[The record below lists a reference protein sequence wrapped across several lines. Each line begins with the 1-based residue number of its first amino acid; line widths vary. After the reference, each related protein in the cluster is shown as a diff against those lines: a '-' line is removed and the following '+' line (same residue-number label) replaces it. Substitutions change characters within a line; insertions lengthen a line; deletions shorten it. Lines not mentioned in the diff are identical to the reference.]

1 MAAAMGNLG
10 LTAQDRQDVDLALTR
25 FQQAE
30 ALYAAGGDRRGIAVS
45 MGSRAHLARQE
56 GRTLEAMGLLEEA
69 LALFR
74 AIGDPRGIANSLAN
88 LGHVL
93 VALGQPERASPYFG
107 EALDLR
113 RSLGN
118 TLGIAE
124 CLEGFATAAAARR
137 QGRQAARLLGAAAA
151 LREMTG
157 ASLPRPEREQ
167 LEGVRRRVEKQLSPQ
182 ALEREH
188 ARGRALVSD
197 QAADY
202 ALLLDADADFTAAE
216 RRGTVPLLS
225 NRERQVAVLVAQ
237 GLTNRQIANR
247 LALTHRTIGTHLE
260 HIFAKLGVQ
269 ARAEVAVWITRES
282 EPQINQDGPAS

>member
-1 MAAAMGNLG
+1 
-10 LTAQDRQDVDLALTR
+10 
-25 FQQAE
+25 
-30 ALYAAGGDRRGIAVS
+30 

-56 GRTLEAMGLLEEA
+56 GRTLQAMGLLEEA

-93 VALGQPERASPYFG
+93 VALGQPDRASPYFG

-124 CLEGFATAAAARR
+124 CLEGFATAAAAKR
-137 QGRQAARLLGAAAA
+137 QARQAARLLGAAAA

-157 ASLPRPEREQ
+157 ASLPRPDREQ

-197 QAADY
+197 RPADY

-216 RRGTVPLLS
+216 RRRTAAPLLS

-237 GLTNRQIANR
+237 GLTNREIAET
-247 LALTHRTIGTHLE
+247 LSLTRRTIGTHLE

-282 EPQINQDGPAS
+282 EPQLNQNGPAG